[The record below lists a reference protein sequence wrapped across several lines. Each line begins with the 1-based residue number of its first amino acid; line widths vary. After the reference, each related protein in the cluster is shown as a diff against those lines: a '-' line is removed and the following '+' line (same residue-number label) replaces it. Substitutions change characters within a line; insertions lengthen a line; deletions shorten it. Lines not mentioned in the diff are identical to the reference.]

1 MTINEAEIRQT
12 GRIQR
17 EKKALE
23 NRRSRKSFSGQSD
36 IKSDPSSAL
45 SSPGINY
52 NPGSV
57 SK

>member
-17 EKKALE
+17 EKALE
-23 NRRSRKSFSGQSD
+23 NRRSRKSFSEQSD